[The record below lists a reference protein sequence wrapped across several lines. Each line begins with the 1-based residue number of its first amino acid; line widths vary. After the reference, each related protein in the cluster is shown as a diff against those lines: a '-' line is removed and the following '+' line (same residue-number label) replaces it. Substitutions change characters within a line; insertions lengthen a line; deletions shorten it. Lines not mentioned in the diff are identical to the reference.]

1 MLNKSHSPN
10 IIAVVSGRDSQA
22 IRPPQLF
29 QTLLLLE
36 GSDRLTP
43 GTGTFVGHEGGA
55 ARPAK
60 EFTLEAADFGLDLVD
75 VALWV
80 GPQSILCIEDV
91 LFKLTSEKH

>member
-1 MLNKSHSPN
+1 MLNKSHSPD
-10 IIAVVSGRDSQA
+10 IVAVVSGRDSQA

-36 GSDRLTP
+36 GAYCLTP
-43 GTGTFVGHEGGA
+43 GTGTFIGHEGGA
-55 ARPAK
+55 SGPAK

-75 VALWV
+75 VALRV

-91 LFKLTSEKH
+91 LFKLTSKKH

>member
-10 IIAVVSGRDSQA
+10 IIAVVSGRDGQA

-36 GSDRLTP
+36 GAYCLTP

-55 ARPAK
+55 ARPAE
-60 EFTLEAADFGLDLVD
+60 EFSLEAADLGLDLVD

-80 GPQSILCIEDV
+80 SSQSILCIEDV
-91 LFKLTSEKH
+91 LFKLTSKKH